1 MNLLQK
7 TKRNLNR
14 RWAGEQYLS
23 FLVFLLFRWVDEN
36 KILDKFL
43 FKVKGHANNRSR
55 FSLRKCYPD
64 RKCRNWGIVA
74 IVAECYTHGE
84 WNRWESFCL
93 FFFCTIHMIIIK
105 CCSWYFYWGKIFERA
120 LELVSNEKRKTRR
133 CVKGHV
139 AIGGTL
145 VFISSFFLF
154 NRDANAKMRAARNI
168 SCLTNAWLTGIW
180 IRFFRLMGQKGKEEM
195 YQKTRQK

>member
-43 FKVKGHANNRSR
+43 IKWKDTQTIALVFLFENVIPIENVETEVSLPLLLNVIHTASETGGNRFV
-55 FSLRKCYPD
+55 FS
-64 RKCRNWGIVA
+64 
-74 IVAECYTHGE
+74 
-84 WNRWESFCL
+84 
-93 FFFCTIHMIIIK
+93 FFCTIHMIIIK

-145 VFISSFFLF
+145 VFISSFFF
-154 NRDANAKMRAARNI
+154 
-168 SCLTNAWLTGIW
+168 
-180 IRFFRLMGQKGKEEM
+180 
-195 YQKTRQK
+195 